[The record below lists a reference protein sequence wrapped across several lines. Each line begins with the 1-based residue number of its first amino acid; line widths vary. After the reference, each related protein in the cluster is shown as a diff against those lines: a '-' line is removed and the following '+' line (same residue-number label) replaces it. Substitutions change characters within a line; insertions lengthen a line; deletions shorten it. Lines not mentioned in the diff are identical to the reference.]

1 MTEIHRLGFSEV
13 EMTDR
18 EDYIVM
24 ATGEPWA
31 PVSDVKIPT

>member
-1 MTEIHRLGFSEV
+1 MTEMYRLDFSEV

-18 EDYIVM
+18 EDYTVM

-31 PVSDVKIPT
+31 PVSDVKILA

>member
-1 MTEIHRLGFSEV
+1 MTEIYRWGFSEV

-24 ATGEPWA
+24 ATGEPWLL
-31 PVSDVKIPT
+31 